1 MRSVLGAQETVQPDL
16 LVDQDGDRFQP
27 LDLGGLLS
35 GYSPP
40 SVNSLDLHPPKW
52 QAMQLWQVFVNYVD
66 LFNKVLHI
74 PTTELVVFQAIEDPA
89 SASADVNCLLFSL
102 YFSAVTAMEDDAVIG
117 MLGYGKRRALSIFRR
132 GLEISL
138 VQADFLEAPTL
149 TALQAMGIFL
159 VPLHHVSNGT

>member
-1 MRSVLGAQETVQPDL
+1 VDPD
-16 LVDQDGDRFQP
+16 GNRFEP

-40 SVNSLDLHPPKW
+40 SVNSLDFHPPRW
-52 QAMQLWQVFVNYVD
+52 QSMQLWNVFVNYVD

-74 PTTELVVFQAIEDPA
+74 PTTQIVVFKAIEDPS
-89 SASADVNCLLFSL
+89 SASADVKCLLFSL
-102 YFSAVTAMEDDAVIG
+102 YFSAVTAMEDDAVIS
-117 MLGYGKRRALSIFRR
+117 MLGYGKRRALSVFRR

-138 VQADFLEAPTL
+138 AQADFLESPTL

-159 VPLHHVSNGT
+159 VSLILRIDGTG